1 MSAIVAARRR
11 RAAPRARL
19 EQLGRTSEAG
29 LIAIIVLISLVAAL
43 SMPDFRTGEN
53 ISETLNNAATVIIVA
68 IGEALVLMTRQIDL
82 SVGATL
88 GLAAFGTGA
97 AVGHVALVG
106 PFGALLAA
114 IGQLSALGPAGVVLV
129 ALLIGALMGLGNA
142 LLVDF
147 VRMPAIIAT
156 LATLSIY
163 SGLQVAI
170 SGGNQIYASQLP
182 RWLAQLYVTS
192 FLGVQ
197 SFIWIAAL
205 CVVVFSLIMRMTRW
219 GQDLYAMGSNPEA
232 ARTIAIPIRRRTYEA
247 FIVCGALAGLGG
259 LLYAAQYGN
268 VDATAGGAGFNLTV
282 IAAAVV
288 GGVSLFG
295 GSGTPIGA
303 ALGALLLGEIG
314 DVLQLLKISIFAQQ
328 TLQGVAIVGAVVIY
342 ALLTRRLQRPASR
355 AQYIEAA
362 PVANPEGPPA

>member
-1 MSAIVAARRR
+1 MSGMVGGTASRAPLSARVAKLARS
-11 RAAPRARL
+11 
-19 EQLGRTSEAG
+19 SEAG
-29 LIAIIVLISLVAAL
+29 LLAIILLISLASVITLPA
-43 SMPDFRTGEN
+43 FRTGEN
-53 ISETLNNAATVIIVA
+53 IGETLNNAATVIVVA
-68 IGEALVLMTRQIDL
+68 IGEALVLLTRQIDL
-82 SVGATL
+82 SVGAIL

-97 AVGHVALVG
+97 AVGHVGMAG
-106 PFGALLAA
+106 PFGALLGL
-114 IGQLSALGPAGVVLV
+114 IGHLSVFGPIGVILV
-129 ALLIGALMGLGNA
+129 ALLIGALMGVGNA

-163 SGLQVAI
+163 GGLQVSI
-170 SGGNQIYASQLP
+170 SGGNQIYSSQLP
-182 RWLAQLYVTS
+182 AWLANLYVTS

-197 SFIWIAAL
+197 SFIWIAAI

-219 GQDLYAMGSNPEA
+219 GRDLYAMGSNPEA

-247 FIVCGALAGLGG
+247 FVVCGALSGLGG

-268 VDATAGGAGFNLTV
+268 VDATAGVGFNLTV

-303 ALGALLLGEIG
+303 ALGAILLGEIG

-355 AQYIEAA
+355 AQYIDQAA
-362 PVANPEGPPA
+362 AVLSDGSTA

>member
-1 MSAIVAARRR
+1 MSVSVTRVDASATVGTRFGKFARS
-11 RAAPRARL
+11 
-19 EQLGRTSEAG
+19 SEAG
-29 LIAIIVLISLVAAL
+29 LLTIIVLIGLAATISLPA
-43 SMPDFRTGEN
+43 FRTGEN
-53 ISETLNNAATVIIVA
+53 IGETLNNAATVIVVA
-68 IGEALVLMTRQIDL
+68 IGEALVLLTRQIDL
-82 SVGATL
+82 SVGAIL
-88 GLAAFGTGA
+88 GIAAFGTGA
-97 AVGHVALVG
+97 AVGHVALAG
-106 PFGALLAA
+106 PFGALLAL
-114 IGQLSALGPAGVVLV
+114 IGQLSIFGPIGVILV

-170 SGGNQIYASQLP
+170 SGGNQIYSSQLP
-182 RWLAQLYVTS
+182 SWLARLYVTS

-197 SFIWIAAL
+197 SFIWIAAV
-205 CVVVFSLIMRMTRW
+205 CVVIFGLIMRMTRW
-219 GQDLYAMGSNPEA
+219 GRDLYAMGSNPEA
-232 ARTIAIPIRRRTYEA
+232 ARTIAIPVRRRTYEA
-247 FIVCGALAGLGG
+247 FVVCGALAGLGG

-268 VDATAGGAGFNLTV
+268 VDATAGAGFNLTV

-295 GSGTPIGA
+295 GSGTPFGA
-303 ALGALLLGEIG
+303 ALGAILLGEIG

-355 AQYIEAA
+355 AQYIEHA
-362 PVANPEGPPA
+362 PKVGPEGATT

>member
-1 MSAIVAARRR
+1 MSALIAGTAN
-11 RAAPRARL
+11 RASLGTRL
-19 EQLGRTSEAG
+19 GKLTRTSEAG
-29 LIAIIVLISLVAAL
+29 LLAIVILIGLAATITL
-43 SMPDFRTGEN
+43 PAFRTGEN
-53 ISETLNNAATVIIVA
+53 ITETLNNAATVIVVA
-68 IGEALVLMTRQIDL
+68 IGEALVLLTRQIDL

-97 AVGHVALVG
+97 AVGHVGLVG
-106 PFGALLAA
+106 PFGALLGL
-114 IGQLSALGPAGVVLV
+114 IGQLSVFGPIGVVLV

-163 SGLQVAI
+163 SGLQVSI

-182 RWLAQLYVTS
+182 HWLAQLYVTS
-192 FLGVQ
+192 FLGIQ
-197 SFIWIAAL
+197 SFIWIAAI
-205 CVVVFSLIMRMTRW
+205 CVLIFSLIMRMTRW
-219 GQDLYAMGSNPEA
+219 GRDLYAMGSNPEA
-232 ARTIAIPIRRRTYEA
+232 ARTIAVPIRRRTYEA

-268 VDATAGGAGFNLTV
+268 VDATAGAGFNLTV

-295 GSGTPIGA
+295 GSGTPVGA

-328 TLQGVAIVGAVVIY
+328 TLQGIAIVGAVVIY

-355 AQYIEAA
+355 AQYIEHA
-362 PVANPEGPPA
+362 PTAEPEGSTT

>member
-1 MSAIVAARRR
+1 MSTLVAGTAN
-11 RAAPRARL
+11 RAPLGTRL
-19 EQLGRTSEAG
+19 SKLTRTSEAG
-29 LIAIIVLISLVAAL
+29 LLAIIILIGLAATITL
-43 SMPDFRTGEN
+43 PAFRTGEN
-53 ISETLNNAATVIIVA
+53 ITETLNNAATVIVVA
-68 IGEALVLMTRQIDL
+68 IGEALVLLTRQIDL

-97 AVGHVALVG
+97 AVGHVGLVG
-106 PFGALLAA
+106 PFGALLGL
-114 IGQLSALGPAGVVLV
+114 IGQLSVFGPIGVVLV

-163 SGLQVAI
+163 SGLQVSI

-182 RWLAQLYVTS
+182 HWLAQLYVTS
-192 FLGVQ
+192 FLGIQ
-197 SFIWIAAL
+197 SFIWIAAI
-205 CVVVFSLIMRMTRW
+205 CVLIFSLVMRMTRW
-219 GQDLYAMGSNPEA
+219 GRDLYAMGSNPEA
-232 ARTIAIPIRRRTYEA
+232 ARTIAVPIRRRTYEA
-247 FIVCGALAGLGG
+247 FVVCGALAGLGG

-268 VDATAGGAGFNLTV
+268 VDATAGAGFNLTV

-295 GSGTPIGA
+295 GSGTPLGA

-328 TLQGVAIVGAVVIY
+328 TLQGIAIVGAVVIY

-355 AQYIEAA
+355 AQYIEHA
-362 PVANPEGPPA
+362 PKAKPEGSTA

>member
-1 MSAIVAARRR
+1 MSALVGTAG
-11 RAAPRARL
+11 RASLGTRL
-19 EQLGRTSEAG
+19 GKLTRTSEAG
-29 LIAIIVLISLVAAL
+29 LLAIVILISLAAAISL
-43 SMPDFRTGEN
+43 PAFRTGQN
-53 ISETLNNAATVIIVA
+53 ITETLNNAATVVVVA
-68 IGEALVLMTRQIDL
+68 IGEALVLLTRQIDL

-97 AVGHVALVG
+97 AVGHVGLAG
-106 PFGALLAA
+106 PFGALLGV
-114 IGQLSALGPAGVVLV
+114 IGQLSVLGPAGVILV

-163 SGLQVAI
+163 SGLQVSI
-170 SGGNQIYASQLP
+170 SGGNQIYSSQLP
-182 RWLAQLYVTS
+182 PWLAQLYVSS
-192 FLGVQ
+192 FLGIQ
-197 SFIWIAAL
+197 SFIWIAAI
-205 CVVVFSLIMRMTRW
+205 CVVLFSLIMRMTRW
-219 GQDLYAMGSNPEA
+219 GRDLYVMGSNPEA
-232 ARTIAIPIRRRTYEA
+232 ARTIAVPIRRRTYEA

-268 VDATAGGAGFNLTV
+268 VDATAGVGFNLTV

-314 DVLQLLKISIFAQQ
+314 DVLQLLKISIFAQE
-328 TLQGVAIVGAVVIY
+328 TLQGAAIVGAVVVY
-342 ALLTRRLQRPASR
+342 ALLTRRLQRPAAR
-355 AQYIEAA
+355 AQYIEHA
-362 PVANPEGPPA
+362 PKIESEGSTA

>member
-1 MSAIVAARRR
+1 MSAFVAGTAN
-11 RAAPRARL
+11 RAPLGTRL
-19 EQLGRTSEAG
+19 SKLTRTSEAG
-29 LIAIIVLISLVAAL
+29 LLAIVILIGLAATITL
-43 SMPDFRTGEN
+43 PAFRTGEN
-53 ISETLNNAATVIIVA
+53 ITETLNNAATVIVVA
-68 IGEALVLMTRQIDL
+68 IGEALVLLTRQIDL

-97 AVGHVALVG
+97 AVGHVGLVG
-106 PFGALLAA
+106 PFGALLGL
-114 IGQLSALGPAGVVLV
+114 IGQLSVFGPIGVVLV

-163 SGLQVAI
+163 SGLQVSI

-182 RWLAQLYVTS
+182 HWLAQLYVTS
-192 FLGVQ
+192 FLGIQ
-197 SFIWIAAL
+197 SFIWIAAI
-205 CVVVFSLIMRMTRW
+205 CVLIFSLVMRMTRW
-219 GQDLYAMGSNPEA
+219 GRDLYAMGSNPEA
-232 ARTIAIPIRRRTYEA
+232 ARTIAVPIRRRTYEA
-247 FIVCGALAGLGG
+247 FVVCGALAGLGG

-268 VDATAGGAGFNLTV
+268 VDATAGAGFNLTV

-295 GSGTPIGA
+295 GSGTPLGA

-328 TLQGVAIVGAVVIY
+328 TLQGIAIVGAVVIY

-355 AQYIEAA
+355 AQYIEHA
-362 PVANPEGPPA
+362 PKAGPEGSTA

>member
-1 MSAIVAARRR
+1 MSGIVSSRGGRVS
-11 RAAPRARL
+11 
-19 EQLGRTSEAG
+19 LGTRFGKLTRSSEAG
-29 LIAIIVLISLVAAL
+29 LLAIIVLISLAAVISL
-43 SMPDFRTGEN
+43 PAFRTGEN
-53 ISETLNNAATVIIVA
+53 IGETLNNAATVIVVA
-68 IGEALVLMTRQIDL
+68 ICEALVLLTRQIDL
-82 SVGATL
+82 SVGAIL

-97 AVGHVALVG
+97 AVGHVGLDG
-106 PFGALLAA
+106 PFGALLGL
-114 IGQLSALGPAGVVLV
+114 IGHLSVFGPVGVILV

-163 SGLQVAI
+163 SGLQVSI
-170 SGGNQIYASQLP
+170 SGGNQIYSSQLP
-182 RWLAQLYVTS
+182 SWLAKLYVTS

-197 SFIWIAAL
+197 SFIWIAVI

-219 GQDLYAMGSNPEA
+219 GRDLYAMGSNPEA

-247 FIVCGALAGLGG
+247 FVVCGALSGLGG

-268 VDATAGGAGFNLTV
+268 VDATAGVGFNLTV

-303 ALGALLLGEIG
+303 ALGAILLGEIG

-355 AQYIEAA
+355 AQYIEQA
-362 PVANPEGPPA
+362 PNPRSEGSTA